1 MCSVYSKDMPKATNL
16 ERITYRLHEQRAKLA
31 PSLMLRK
38 NYLEATHL
46 GQIQSEKDAIVGHI
60 NKLQP
65 GVRREYLRR
74 RMEWLN
80 ARAKQKAVGV

>member
-1 MCSVYSKDMPKATNL
+1 MTKATNL
-16 ERITYRLHEQRAKLA
+16 DRITYRLHEQRAKLA

-60 NKLQP
+60 GKLQP
-65 GVRREYLRR
+65 GLRREYLRHR
-74 RMEWLN
+74 LERLN
-80 ARAKQKAVGV
+80 ARAKQKAVGL

>member
-1 MCSVYSKDMPKATNL
+1 MYSVYSKDMPKATNL

-65 GVRREYLRR
+65 AGSTC
-74 RMEWLN
+74 
-80 ARAKQKAVGV
+80 AVG